1 MKRLSA
7 GGDPLEVSARVVD
20 FEAFR
25 PTLVSALAYSDGTK
39 GGRPPYDPVVMLKVL
54 VLAAQNNVADARM
67 EWLIR
72 DRLSWLRFLEFDLGA
87 ATPDANTI
95 RTFRERLTKAGALET
110 IFADFDR
117 QLKAQ
122 GYLPMGGQI
131 IDFARPGGIIC
142 VVRLDRLGRSL
153 KELLETV
160 DGFKAAKLAFRSLE
174 EGLDTSSAAGEL
186 VFHVFGAIA
195 HFERRLI
202 VERTR
207 DGIAAARAR
216 GKVPG
221 RPTLDPDKLASAL
234 KLIEAGV
241 RPAQAAKQL
250 GLGRSTL
257 YRELAIIRE
266 AAPETPSLET
276 TM

>member
-1 MKRLSA
+1 MPDVLGYARVSTS
-7 GGDPLEVSARVVD
+7 DQDLEVQR
-20 FEAFR
+20 R
-25 PTLVSALAYSDGTK
+25 RL
-39 GGRPPYDPVVMLKVL
+39 
-54 VLAAQNNVADARM
+54 
-67 EWLIR
+67 R
-72 DRLSWLRFLEFDLGA
+72 DE
-87 ATPDANTI
+87 
-95 RTFRERLTKAGALET
+95 AGA
-110 IFADFDR
+110 IRVFDDVISGKSFDR
-117 QLKAQ
+117 PGLTELI
-122 GYLPMGGQI
+122 G
-131 IDFARPGGIIC
+131 FCRPGDIIC

-160 DGFKAAKLAFRSLE
+160 DMFKARGLAFRSLE
-174 EGLDTSSAAGEL
+174 ERLDTSSAAGEL

-221 RPTLDPDKLASAL
+221 RPTLDTDKLASAL

-257 YRELAIIRE
+257 YREIATIRS
-266 AAPETPSLET
+266 AASDTTALEKTPT
-276 TM
+276 R

>member
-1 MKRLSA
+1 MPDVL
-7 GGDPLEVSARVVD
+7 GYARVSTSD
-20 FEAFR
+20 QDLEAQR
-25 PTLVSALAYSDGTK
+25 
-39 GGRPPYDPVVMLKVL
+39 R
-54 VLAAQNNVADARM
+54 
-67 EWLIR
+67 
-72 DRLSWLRFLEFDLGA
+72 RL
-87 ATPDANTI
+87 
-95 RTFRERLTKAGALET
+95 REEAGA
-110 IFADFDR
+110 IRVFDDVISG
-117 QLKAQ
+117 KS
-122 GYLPMGGQI
+122 
-131 IDFARPGGIIC
+131 FTRPGLTELLSFCRPGDIIC

-160 DGFKAAKLAFRSLE
+160 DTFKARGLAFRSLE
-174 EGLDTSSAAGEL
+174 ERLDTSSAAGEL

-221 RPTLDPDKLASAL
+221 RPSLDADKLASAL

-241 RPAQAAKQL
+241 RPAQAANQL

-257 YRELAIIRE
+257 YRELAMIRSAAPRHTSAGGNHQRLTPSSIIR
-266 AAPETPSLET
+266 
-276 TM
+276 